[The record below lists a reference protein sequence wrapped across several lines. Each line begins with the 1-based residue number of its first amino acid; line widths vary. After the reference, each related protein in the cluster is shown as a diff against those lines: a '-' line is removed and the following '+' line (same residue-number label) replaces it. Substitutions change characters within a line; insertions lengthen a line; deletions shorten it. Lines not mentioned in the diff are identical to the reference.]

1 MLNQKKAMKSTMKQI
16 YGLIVLGM
24 IIIMTTAC
32 EKYDEGGLVSKASK
46 RLTENGWRLESYYRN
61 GNDETTQLMISAF
74 EENFI
79 DGGDLTRSY
88 IDKDGKPF
96 TENGSWTFDNDKQQ
110 INITGVGS
118 IDLTD
123 ETTTVSTSDYNI
135 IKLTKDELWY
145 VYENGS
151 DMHEFHLYPK

>member
-1 MLNQKKAMKSTMKQI
+1 MKSEMKPFQL
-16 YGLIVLGM
+16 LIIFGFIFLFS
-24 IIIMTTAC
+24 TAC

-46 RLTENGWRLESYYRN
+46 RLTENGWRLESYFRN
-61 GNDETTQLMISAF
+61 GNNETAQLMISAF
-74 EENFI
+74 EENFV
-79 DGGDLTRSY
+79 DGGALTRSY

-123 ETTTVSTSDYNI
+123 ETTTVSASDYNI

-151 DMHEFHLYPK
+151 DMHEFHFIPR